1 MRRSMGGALVCGN
14 TRGAVLGIA
23 GWRRPAVPARA
34 PVQILPE
41 LLPGGQAF
49 LRPTPTANSGW
60 EAGAAALA
68 GSSG

>member
-1 MRRSMGGALVCGN
+1 MRRSMGGAPVCGSSR
-14 TRGAVLGIA
+14 RG
-23 GWRRPAVPARA
+23 
-34 PVQILPE
+34 ILPTGPRRLAAPASAPMQLLPG